1 MRFFD
6 WLEGYQ
12 DFDFDLPIVSPTGY
26 CHVDFLA
33 ENEEDRYKSP
43 RQSKLMHEGS
53 YSTKITVHVN
63 GRRIHLSGN
72 PSRYNRID
80 NLFGLRT
87 LEQCISVYNGILE
100 SLGLPVFTPCTYVGY
115 VERVTES
122 GAVKFDALANGF
134 VVTGIHV
141 TKNIA
146 VGAGNCVDTYLKAV
160 SSLSYRNRR
169 ARLHPDGKTVD
180 WLSKLLNARELY
192 PSIYDK
198 AYEIALKSL
207 PKVKRK
213 FGESSDEYQYL
224 LSVQQYCEQAGV
236 ARFELKFNSPF
247 IKKNNLQYYGLSNYS
262 ILDDIFED
270 FLNIDKKLKVSAM
283 NLQTLT
289 ETLINEGV
297 VDNTKAANITALY
310 AINWMNGQKFDFA
323 KSQVKTHRARL
334 RKIGIDIAKPCNLI
348 VFSPV
353 IIKEVIEIEKREL
366 LPPPNYKFPNHL
378 RLVA

>member
-26 CHVDFLA
+26 CHLDFLA
-33 ENEEDRYKSP
+33 ENLEDRYKAE
-43 RQSKLMHEGS
+43 RQSKLKHEGS

-63 GRRIHLSGN
+63 GRRIHISGN
-72 PSRYNRID
+72 PSRFNRID
-80 NLFGLRT
+80 NLFGLKS
-87 LEQCISVYNGILE
+87 LEQCISVYNAILTD
-100 SLGLPVFTPCTYVGY
+100 LGLPSFTPCTYVGY

-122 GAVKFDALANGF
+122 GAVKFESIPNGF

-146 VGAGNCVDTYLKAV
+146 VGSGNCVDTYLRAV

-169 ARLHPDGKTVD
+169 ARLHADGKTVD
-180 WLSKLLNARELY
+180 WLSKQLNAREIY

-198 AYEIALKSL
+198 SYEIALTSL

-213 FGESSDEYQYL
+213 FGESSSEYQYL

-297 VDNTKAANITALY
+297 VDNTKSANITALY

-334 RKIGIDIAKPCNLI
+334 RKIGIDIAKPCNLV